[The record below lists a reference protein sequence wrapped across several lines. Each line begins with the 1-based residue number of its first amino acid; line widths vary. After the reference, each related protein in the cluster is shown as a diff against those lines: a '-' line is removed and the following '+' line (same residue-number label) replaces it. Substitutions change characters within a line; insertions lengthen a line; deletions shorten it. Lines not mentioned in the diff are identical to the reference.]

1 MGLRDPALDVH
12 SPLGLWN
19 STDLWPSLCPKE
31 LNMLEWDHG
40 PQWVHQVAVLLLPSR
55 GRACS
60 VRKRPPEGKAG
71 ISRATM
77 LPVA

>member
-31 LNMLEWDHG
+31 LNMLEWDH
-40 PQWVHQVAVLLLPSR
+40 
-55 GRACS
+55 
-60 VRKRPPEGKAG
+60 
-71 ISRATM
+71 
-77 LPVA
+77 